1 MFIGFGAT
9 FQPLTV
15 ESLSPHQ
22 QFVIALR
29 SPAGV
34 CETGR
39 PITPSDKRV
48 TKLALEVGGGS

>member
-34 CETGR
+34 CETEFVNPDGQS
-39 PITPSDKRV
+39 PLQ
-48 TKLALEVGGGS
+48 TKG